1 MRGDGIPVGV
11 IRAPET
17 LRGEAAM
24 RRSVFGG
31 LCAALLLAAG
41 WIGSSVAGDAP
52 KQLVM
57 AVTPSNIPTELFKAG
72 EVFAAELAK
81 KVGIPIK
88 VYMPTDYLGVVE
100 ALRNRTA
107 DMAFVHPAGYV
118 FANREAKAQIVAV
131 DVWHGKT
138 SYTSRFYVRKD
149 SGLKRLEDL
158 RGKTIAFVDPGST
171 SGYVYPMVMLIK
183 KGLVKDRDPKT
194 FFKDAMFAGTH
205 EAALLALLNGSVDA
219 VASFDLAP
227 QQYLKDKEKVERIV
241 HVAETDPIPEA
252 GMCVREGLDPALV
265 AKLTESLM
273 AFNAPEYRPILKD
286 FYGIDGFAPAKDS
299 DYDPVRE
306 AIDLLGWR
314 PRR

>member
-1 MRGDGIPVGV
+1 MQQPVRVGI
-11 IRAPET
+11 
-17 LRGEAAM
+17 LL
-24 RRSVFGG
+24 G
-31 LCAALLLAAG
+31 LVAALGLAAG
-41 WIGSSVAGDAP
+41 AAAAESP

-57 AVTPSNIPTELFKAG
+57 AVTPSNIPTELFKAS
-72 EVFAAELAK
+72 EAFAAELGK
-81 KVGIPIK
+81 KLGLTIK

-100 ALRNRTA
+100 ALRNKTA

-118 FANREAKAQIVAV
+118 FASREAKAQIVAV

-138 SYTSRFYVRKD
+138 SYTSRIFVRKD
-149 SGLKRLEDL
+149 SGFKVLEDL

-194 FFKDAMFAGTH
+194 FFKEAMFAGTH

-219 VASFDLAP
+219 VSSFDLAP
-227 QQYLKDKEKVERIV
+227 EQYLKDKARVEKLTYI
-241 HVAETDPIPEA
+241 AETTPIPEA
-252 GMCVREGLDPALV
+252 GMAVRDGMDPALV
-265 AKLTESLM
+265 RRIFDALM

-286 FYGIDGFAPAKDS
+286 FYGIDGFARAKDS

-314 PRR
+314 PK

>member
-1 MRGDGIPVGV
+1 MGTWMRLGV
-11 IRAPET
+11 
-17 LRGEAAM
+17 L
-24 RRSVFGG
+24 
-31 LCAALLLAAG
+31 AALLLSVGEAGVATAAE
-41 WIGSSVAGDAP
+41 SP

-57 AVTPSNIPTELFKAG
+57 AITPSNIPTELFKAG
-72 EVFAAELAK
+72 EVFSAELAK
-81 KVGIPIK
+81 KIGIPIK

-100 ALRNRTA
+100 AMRNRTA

-149 SGLKRLEDL
+149 SGIKSLEGL

-183 KGLVKDRDPKT
+183 KGLVTNRDPKT

-227 QQYLKDKEKVERIV
+227 QQYLKEKEKVERLAY
-241 HVAETDPIPEA
+241 VAETEPIPEA
-252 GMCVREGLDPALV
+252 GMCVREGLDPSLV
-265 AKLTESLM
+265 EKITEALM
-273 AFNAPEYRPILKD
+273 AFNAPEYRPVLKD

-299 DYDPVRE
+299 DYNPVRE
-306 AIDLLGWR
+306 AIDLLSWR
-314 PRR
+314 PRP

>member
-1 MRGDGIPVGV
+1 MGRTTVG
-11 IRAPET
+11 RPE
-17 LRGEAAM
+17 RHRPEEDVM
-24 RRSVFGG
+24 RRI
-31 LCAALLLAAG
+31 ALLGALLTALVSIGWADTAPAA
-41 WIGSSVAGDAP
+41 DAP

-72 EVFAAELAK
+72 EAFAAELAK
-81 KVGIPIK
+81 KIGIPIK

-100 ALRNRTA
+100 ALRNQTA

-118 FANREAKAQIVAV
+118 FASREAKAQIVAV

-149 SGLKRLEDL
+149 SGLKSLEAL

-183 KGLVKDRDPKT
+183 KGLVTNRDPKT

-227 QQYLKDKEKVERIV
+227 QQYLKEKERIDRII

-265 AKLTESLM
+265 RKIVESLM

-306 AIDLLGWR
+306 AIDLLAWR
-314 PRR
+314 PK

>member
-1 MRGDGIPVGV
+1 MVMRYSIRISLALGLVVTLGV
-11 IRAPET
+11 AT
-17 LRGEAAM
+17 GAGAGE
-24 RRSVFGG
+24 
-31 LCAALLLAAG
+31 L
-41 WIGSSVAGDAP
+41 P

-57 AVTPSNIPTELFKAG
+57 AITPSNIPTELFKAG
-72 EVFAAELAK
+72 EVFAAELGK
-81 KVGIPIK
+81 RIGIPIK

-100 ALRNRTA
+100 ALRNKTA

-118 FANREAKAQIVAV
+118 FSSREAKAQIVAV

-138 SYTSRFYVRKD
+138 SYTSRIFVRKD
-149 SGLKRLEDL
+149 SGFKSLEDL

-183 KGLVKDRDPKT
+183 KGLVRDRDPKS

-227 QQYLKDKEKVERIV
+227 EQYLKDKERVQKVAYI
-241 HVAETDPIPEA
+241 AETEPIPEA
-252 GMCVREGLDPALV
+252 GMCVREGMDPSLV
-265 AKLTESLM
+265 KKIQDALM
-273 AFNAPEYRPILKD
+273 AFNAPEYKPVLKD
-286 FYGIDGFAPAKDS
+286 FYGIDGFAPARDS

-314 PRR
+314 PKR

>member
-1 MRGDGIPVGV
+1 MRRMIFV
-11 IRAPET
+11 AT
-17 LRGEAAM
+17 CAAM
-24 RRSVFGG
+24 LLTFGWQSVR
-31 LCAALLLAAG
+31 AG
-41 WIGSSVAGDAP
+41 ELP

-57 AVTPSNIPTELFKAG
+57 AITPSNIPTELFKAG

-81 KVGIPIK
+81 KVGIPVK

-138 SYTSRFYVRKD
+138 SYTARFYVRKD
-149 SGLKRLEDL
+149 SGIGSLEGL

-183 KGLVKDRDPKT
+183 KGLVTNRDPKT

-227 QQYLKDKEKVERIV
+227 QQYLKEKEKVERIS
-241 HVAETDPIPEA
+241 HVAETEPIPEA
-252 GMCVREGLDPALV
+252 GMCVREGLDPSLV
-265 AKLTESLM
+265 QKITESLM
-273 AFNAPEYRPILKD
+273 AFNAPEYRPVLKD
-286 FYGIDGFAPAKDS
+286 FYGIDGFAAAKDS
-299 DYDPVRE
+299 DYNPVRE

-314 PRR
+314 PK

>member
-1 MRGDGIPVGV
+1 MHALNGRSMGRLARIVVSLGMALIVMAGWGL
-11 IRAPET
+11 T
-17 LRGEAAM
+17 EAA
-24 RRSVFGG
+24 
-31 LCAALLLAAG
+31 AG
-41 WIGSSVAGDAP
+41 QPA
-52 KQLVM
+52 QLVM
-57 AVTPSNIPTELFKAG
+57 AVTPSNIPTELFKGA
-72 EVFAAELAK
+72 EKFAAELGK
-81 KVGIPIK
+81 KIGIPIK

-100 ALRNRTA
+100 ALRNKSA

-118 FANREAKAQIVAV
+118 FSNREAKAQIVAV

-149 SGLKRLEDL
+149 SGLKTLEQL

-171 SGYVYPMVMLIK
+171 SGYVYPMVTLIK
-183 KGLVKDRDPKT
+183 KGLVTNRDPKT
-194 FFKDAMFAGTH
+194 FFKEAMFAGTH

-227 QQYLKDKEKVERIV
+227 QQYLKEKERVDQV
-241 HVAETDPIPEA
+241 AYVAETEPIPEA
-252 GMCVREGLDPALV
+252 GMCVRDGMDGALV
-265 AKLTESLM
+265 KKVTESLM

-299 DYDPVRE
+299 DYNPVRE

-314 PRR
+314 PKK

>member
-1 MRGDGIPVGV
+1 MRWWLGIGIV
-11 IRAPET
+11 
-17 LRGEAAM
+17 AAM
-24 RRSVFGG
+24 FASAG
-31 LCAALLLAAG
+31 AAG
-41 WIGSSVAGDAP
+41 PASAAELP

-57 AVTPSNIPTELFKAG
+57 AITPSNIPTELFKGG

-81 KVGIPIK
+81 KVGIPVK

-149 SGLKRLEDL
+149 SGITSLEGL

-183 KGLVKDRDPKT
+183 KGLVTNRDPKT

-227 QQYLKDKEKVERIV
+227 QQYLKETEKVERLS
-241 HVAETDPIPEA
+241 HVAETEPIPEA
-252 GMCVREGLDPALV
+252 GMCVRDGLDPSLV
-265 AKLTESLM
+265 KKLTESLM
-273 AFNAPEYRPILKD
+273 AFNAPEYRPVLKD

-299 DYDPVRE
+299 DYNPVRE
-306 AIDLLGWR
+306 AIDMLGWR
-314 PRR
+314 PKR

>member
-1 MRGDGIPVGV
+1 
-11 IRAPET
+11 
-17 LRGEAAM
+17 M

-41 WIGSSVAGDAP
+41 WIGSSVAGDTP
-52 KQLVM
+52 KRLVM

-227 QQYLKDKEKVERIV
+227 QQYLKDKAKVERIV
-241 HVAETDPIPEA
+241 HVAETEPIPEA
-252 GMCVREGLDPALV
+252 GMCVREGLNPALV
-265 AKLTESLM
+265 AKLVESLM

-286 FYGIDGFAPAKDS
+286 FYGIDGFAPARDS

>member
-1 MRGDGIPVGV
+1 MGMRLCIGIVAAVFWAVAWVGV
-11 IRAPET
+11 AS
-17 LRGEAAM
+17 AAE
-24 RRSVFGG
+24 
-31 LCAALLLAAG
+31 L
-41 WIGSSVAGDAP
+41 P

-57 AVTPSNIPTELFKAG
+57 AITPSNIPTELFKGG

-149 SGLKRLEDL
+149 SGITSLEAL

-171 SGYVYPMVMLIK
+171 SGYVYPMVTLIK
-183 KGLVKDRDPKT
+183 KGLVTNRDPKT

-227 QQYLKDKEKVERIV
+227 QQYLKEKEKVERLT
-241 HVAETDPIPEA
+241 HVAETEPIPEA
-252 GMCVREGLDPALV
+252 GMCVRDGLDPSLV
-265 AKLTESLM
+265 KKLTESLM
-273 AFNAPEYRPILKD
+273 AFNAPEYRPVLKD

-299 DYDPVRE
+299 DYNPVRE

-314 PRR
+314 PKR

>member
-1 MRGDGIPVGV
+1 MRRMIFV
-11 IRAPET
+11 AT
-17 LRGEAAM
+17 CAAM
-24 RRSVFGG
+24 
-31 LCAALLLAAG
+31 LLTLGWQSARAG
-41 WIGSSVAGDAP
+41 ELP

-57 AVTPSNIPTELFKAG
+57 AITPSNIPTELFKAS
-72 EVFAAELAK
+72 EVFAAELGK
-81 KVGIPIK
+81 RVGIPVK

-118 FANREAKAQIVAV
+118 FSNREAKAQIVAV

-138 SYTSRFYVRKD
+138 NYTARFYVRKD
-149 SGLKRLEDL
+149 SGLRRLEDL
-158 RGKTIAFVDPGST
+158 RGKTIAFIDPGST

-183 KGLVKDRDPKT
+183 KGLVTNRDPKT

-227 QQYLKDKEKVERIV
+227 QQYLKEKEKVERV
-241 HVAETDPIPEA
+241 SYVAETEPIPEA
-252 GMCVREGLDPALV
+252 GMCVREGLDPSLV
-265 AKLTESLM
+265 KKITESLM
-273 AFNAPEYRPILKD
+273 AFNAPQYRPVLKD

-299 DYDPVRE
+299 DYNPVRE

-314 PRR
+314 PSR

>member
-1 MRGDGIPVGV
+1 
-11 IRAPET
+11 
-17 LRGEAAM
+17 M
-24 RRSVFGG
+24 RRSVFIGT
-31 LCAALLLAAG
+31 CAALVAVGWLGPAPAAEL
-41 WIGSSVAGDAP
+41 P

-57 AVTPSNIPTELFKAG
+57 AVTPSNIPTELFKAS
-72 EVFAAELAK
+72 ESFAAELGK

-100 ALRNRTA
+100 ALRNKTA

-118 FANREAKAQIVAV
+118 FASREAKAQIVAV

-149 SGLKRLEDL
+149 SGLKSLEEL

-171 SGYVYPMVMLIK
+171 SGYVYPMVTLIK
-183 KGLVKDRDPKT
+183 KGLVVNRDPKT

-227 QQYLKDKEKVERIV
+227 QQYLKEKERVERIT

-252 GMCVREGLDPALV
+252 GMCVREGLDPGLV
-265 AKLTESLM
+265 KKLTESLM
-273 AFNAPEYRPILKD
+273 AFNAPQYRPILKE
-286 FYGIDGFAPAKDS
+286 FYGIDGFAPARDS
-299 DYDPVRE
+299 DYNPVRE

-314 PRR
+314 PKK

>member
-1 MRGDGIPVGV
+1 M
-11 IRAPET
+11 IRYPTRAWI
-17 LRGEAAM
+17 
-24 RRSVFGG
+24 VGG
-31 LCAALLLAAG
+31 LV
-41 WIGSSVAGDAP
+41 VAMGLVATAWPAESP

-57 AVTPSNIPTELFKAG
+57 AVTPSNIPTELFKAS
-72 EVFAAELAK
+72 EAFAAELGK
-81 KVGIPIK
+81 KLGLSIK

-100 ALRNRTA
+100 ALRNKTA

-118 FANREAKAQIVAV
+118 FASREAKAQILAV

-138 SYTSRFYVRKD
+138 SYTSRIFVRKD
-149 SGLKRLEDL
+149 SRIGTLEDL

-171 SGYVYPMVMLIK
+171 SGYVYPMVMLMK

-194 FFKDAMFAGTH
+194 FFREAMFAGTH

-227 QQYLKDKEKVERIV
+227 QQYLKDKERVEKLTYI
-241 HVAETDPIPEA
+241 AETEPIPEA
-252 GMCVREGLDPALV
+252 GIAIRDGLDPSL
-265 AKLTESLM
+265 AKKLFDALM
-273 AFNAPEYRPILKD
+273 AFNAPEYRSILKD
-286 FYGIDGFAPAKDS
+286 FYGIDGFAAAKDS

-314 PRR
+314 PKK

>member
-1 MRGDGIPVGV
+1 MRNS
-11 IRAPET
+11 T
-17 LRGEAAM
+17 L
-24 RRSVFGG
+24 GG
-31 LCAALLLAAG
+31 ALAALLMVAG
-41 WIGSSVAGDAP
+41 WLGLAVPAEPP

-57 AVTPSNIPTELFKAG
+57 AVTPSNIPTELFKAS
-72 EVFAAELAK
+72 EAFASELAK
-81 KVGIPIK
+81 KIGIPIK
-88 VYMPTDYLGVVE
+88 VYMPTDYIGVVE

-107 DMAFVHPAGYV
+107 DMAFIHPAGYV

-138 SYTSRFYVRKD
+138 TYTSRFYVRKD
-149 SGLKRLEDL
+149 SGVKTLEGL

-183 KGLVKDRDPKT
+183 KGLVTNRDPKT

-205 EAALLALLNGSVDA
+205 EAALLALLNGSVDS

-227 QQYLKDKEKVERIV
+227 QQYLKDKERIDRII
-241 HVAETDPIPEA
+241 HIAETDPIPEA
-252 GMCVREGLDPALV
+252 GMAVREGLDPSLVQKLV
-265 AKLTESLM
+265 ASLM
-273 AFNAPEYRPILKD
+273 AFNAPEFRPILKD

-299 DYDPVRE
+299 DYNPVRE

-314 PRR
+314 PKK

>member
-1 MRGDGIPVGV
+1 
-11 IRAPET
+11 
-17 LRGEAAM
+17 M
-24 RRSVFGG
+24 RRPAVRIGCVLGCVAG
-31 LCAALLLAAG
+31 LALAAG
-41 WIGSSVAGDAP
+41 AGAAAPP

-57 AVTPSNIPTELFKAG
+57 AVTPSNIPTELFKASQA
-72 EVFAAELAK
+72 FAAELGK
-81 KVGIPIK
+81 KLGLPIK

-100 ALRNRTA
+100 ALRNGTA
-107 DMAFVHPAGYV
+107 DLAFVHPAGYV
-118 FANREAKAQIVAV
+118 FASREAKAQIVAV

-138 SYTSRFYVRKD
+138 SYTSRIFVRRD
-149 SGLKRLEDL
+149 AGLKSLEDL
-158 RGKTIAFVDPGST
+158 RGRTIAFVDPGST
-171 SGYVYPMVMLIK
+171 SGYVYPMVLLIK

-227 QQYLKDKEKVERIV
+227 QQYLKEKERIEKLAY
-241 HVAETDPIPEA
+241 VAETDPIPEA

-265 AKLTESLM
+265 TKLREALM

-286 FYGIDGFAPAKDS
+286 FYGIDGFARARDS
-299 DYDPVRE
+299 DYNPVRE

-314 PRR
+314 PKR

>member
-1 MRGDGIPVGV
+1 
-11 IRAPET
+11 
-17 LRGEAAM
+17 M
-24 RRSVFGG
+24 RRIVMCGM
-31 LCAALLLAAG
+31 CAGLLLSVGWRSATAA
-41 WIGSSVAGDAP
+41 DTP

-81 KVGIPIK
+81 RVGIPIK

-183 KGLVKDRDPKT
+183 RGLVKDRDPKT
-194 FFKDAMFAGTH
+194 FFKEAMFAGTH

-227 QQYLKDKEKVERIV
+227 QQYLKDKERVDRIV
-241 HVAETDPIPEA
+241 HVAETDSIPEA

-265 AKLTESLM
+265 AKLTQSLM

>member
-1 MRGDGIPVGV
+1 VTGREED
-11 IRAPET
+11 
-17 LRGEAAM
+17 AM
-24 RRSVFGG
+24 RTWMRIWV
-31 LCAALLLAAG
+31 LTALLLSVSGAA
-41 WIGSSVAGDAP
+41 VATAAEPP

-57 AVTPSNIPTELFKAG
+57 AITPSNIPTELFKGG

-149 SGLKRLEDL
+149 SGISSLEGL

-171 SGYVYPMVMLIK
+171 SGYVYPMETLIK
-183 KGLVKDRDPKT
+183 KGLVTNRDPKT
-194 FFKDAMFAGTH
+194 FFKEAMFAGTH

-227 QQYLKDKEKVERIV
+227 QQYLKEKEKVERIS
-241 HVAETDPIPEA
+241 HVAETEPIPEA
-252 GMCVREGLDPALV
+252 GMCVREGLDPSLV
-265 AKLTESLM
+265 KKITESLM
-273 AFNAPEYRPILKD
+273 AFNAPEYRPVLKD

-299 DYDPVRE
+299 DYNPVRE

-314 PRR
+314 PKR

>member
-1 MRGDGIPVGV
+1 MR
-11 IRAPET
+11 T
-17 LRGEAAM
+17 WM
-24 RRSVFGG
+24 RIWV
-31 LCAALLLAAG
+31 LTALLLSVSGAA
-41 WIGSSVAGDAP
+41 VATAAEPP

-57 AVTPSNIPTELFKAG
+57 AITPSNIPTELFKGG

-149 SGLKRLEDL
+149 SGISSLEGL

-171 SGYVYPMVMLIK
+171 SGYVYPMVTLIK
-183 KGLVKDRDPKT
+183 KGLVTNRDPKT
-194 FFKDAMFAGTH
+194 FFKEAMFAGTH

-227 QQYLKDKEKVERIV
+227 QQYLKEKEKVERIS
-241 HVAETDPIPEA
+241 HVAETEPIPEA
-252 GMCVREGLDPALV
+252 GMCVREGLDPSLV
-265 AKLTESLM
+265 KKITESLM
-273 AFNAPEYRPILKD
+273 AFNAPEYRPVLKD

-299 DYDPVRE
+299 DYNPVRE

-314 PRR
+314 PKR

>member
-1 MRGDGIPVGV
+1 MRTWMRIGV
-11 IRAPET
+11 
-17 LRGEAAM
+17 L
-24 RRSVFGG
+24 
-31 LCAALLLAAG
+31 AALLLSLGGAGVATAAE
-41 WIGSSVAGDAP
+41 SP

-57 AVTPSNIPTELFKAG
+57 AITPSNIPTELFKAS
-72 EVFAAELAK
+72 EVFSAELAK
-81 KVGIPIK
+81 KIGIPIK

-100 ALRNRTA
+100 AMRNRTA

-149 SGLKRLEDL
+149 SGIKSLEGL

-183 KGLVKDRDPKT
+183 KGLVTNRDPKT

-227 QQYLKDKEKVERIV
+227 QQYLKEKEKVERLAY
-241 HVAETDPIPEA
+241 VAETEPIPEA
-252 GMCVREGLDPALV
+252 GMCVREGLDPSLV
-265 AKLTESLM
+265 EKITEALM
-273 AFNAPEYRPILKD
+273 AFNAPEYRPVLKD

-299 DYDPVRE
+299 DYNPVRE
-306 AIDLLGWR
+306 AIDLLSWR
-314 PRR
+314 PRP

>member
-1 MRGDGIPVGV
+1 VTGREED
-11 IRAPET
+11 
-17 LRGEAAM
+17 AM
-24 RRSVFGG
+24 RTWMRIWV
-31 LCAALLLAAG
+31 LTALLLSVSGAA
-41 WIGSSVAGDAP
+41 VATAAEPP

-57 AVTPSNIPTELFKAG
+57 AITPSNIPTELFKGG

-149 SGLKRLEDL
+149 SGISSLEGL

-171 SGYVYPMVMLIK
+171 SGYVYPMVTLIK
-183 KGLVKDRDPKT
+183 KGLVTNRDPKT
-194 FFKDAMFAGTH
+194 FFKEAMFAGTH

-227 QQYLKDKEKVERIV
+227 QQYLKEKEKVERIS
-241 HVAETDPIPEA
+241 HVAETEPIPEA
-252 GMCVREGLDPALV
+252 GMCVREGLDPSLV
-265 AKLTESLM
+265 KKITESLM
-273 AFNAPEYRPILKD
+273 AFNAPEYRPVLKD

-299 DYDPVRE
+299 DYNPVRE

-314 PRR
+314 PKR